1 MNLEDL
7 GYNDTLKR
15 WWEENSLD
23 GFESARVVEEHREQY
38 LVRTARAEYE
48 AEITGNLR
56 YTAESRE
63 DFPTVGDWVAFAV
76 YEGGLAVIHRIFPR
90 FSILRRNTVG
100 NSGETQVIAANID
113 YAFLIQAADR
123 DFNLNRL
130 ERYLTI
136 CNASRVHPI
145 VVLSKIDL
153 IDSREL
159 SALMERIRHR
169 IGDIPLL
176 SLSNVTQQG
185 MDSLRTRIERGKT
198 YCLLGSSGV
207 GKSTLLN
214 ALSGTTLMKTD
225 SISER
230 THKGRHVTSHRA
242 LVVLPSGGILI
253 DNPGMREVGIADS
266 GEGIEATFDRIARLA
281 RDCRFRDCSHTSETG
296 CAVLKALK
304 KGGIDEG
311 SYRNYLKLRREE
323 AHFESSLVERRKK
336 DRAFGKMLKN
346 YKKVMGKNPPA
357 PEG

>member
-7 GYNDTLKR
+7 GYNETLKH

-23 GFESARVVEEHREQY
+23 GFEPGRVVEEHKEKY
-38 LVRTARAEYE
+38 LVRTACAEYE

-90 FSILRRNTVG
+90 FSILRRNAVG
-100 NSGETQVIAANID
+100 KFGETQVIAANID

-153 IDSREL
+153 IDSHEL
-159 SALMERIRHR
+159 SVLMERIQHR

-176 SLSNVTQQG
+176 ALSNITQQG
-185 MDSLRTRIERGKT
+185 VDSLRTTIERGKT

-225 SISER
+225 SVSDR
-230 THKGRHVTSHRA
+230 MKKGRHVTSHRA

-266 GEGIEATFDRIARLA
+266 GEGIEVTFDRIARLA
-281 RDCRFRDCSHTSETG
+281 MDCRFKDCTHTSETG
-296 CAVLKALK
+296 CAVLKALQR
-304 KGGIDEG
+304 GEIEEG
-311 SYRNYLKLRREE
+311 SYRNYLKLRKEE
-323 AHFESSLVERRKK
+323 AHFESSVAERRKK

-346 YKKVMGKNPPA
+346 YKKGMGKNPAA